1 MNYNERV
8 QNAVNHIEANLTE
21 PLDLIEVAQTA
32 GCSLFHFHRIFQAT
46 AGYSL
51 KEYIRRRRL
60 TEAARI
66 LRKTNKGILEI
77 ALDFGYESQEA
88 FTRAF
93 QKETG
98 SAPGEFRKTQLSFE
112 MFPVLDIKTKNTKG
126 EKKMIEPKIVT
137 KDEFMVIGPAI
148 RTTNENEENFQR
160 LPKFWSEFNE
170 NKIHEF
176 IPNKINNNTFYGI
189 CMDAKGNEF
198 TYMIGVVVS
207 SLEQIPENMIGRKIP
222 KARYALFTAKGPVVK
237 SVQDLIRYIYGEWLP
252 NSEYTLAET
261 PDFEL
266 YDERFNQTD
275 KCEVDIYVPI
285 I

>member
-1 MNYNERV
+1 MNYYERV
-8 QNAVNHIEANLTE
+8 KNAVDYIEANLTN
-21 PLDLIEVAQTA
+21 PIDLIEVAKTA

-60 TEAARI
+60 TEASLK
-66 LRKTNKGILEI
+66 LRNTKTGILEI

-98 SAPGEFRKTQLSFE
+98 SAPGEYRKTQSSFNL
-112 MFPVLDIKTKNTKG
+112 FPVLDIKFKNIIGVSNMINPKVVERKG
-126 EKKMIEPKIVT
+126 
-137 KDEFMVIGPAI
+137 FMVIGPAI
-148 RTTNENEENFQR
+148 HTTNENEENFQR

-170 NKIHEF
+170 KKIHEF
-176 IPNKINNNTFYGI
+176 IPNKISNNSFYGI

-198 TYMIGVVVS
+198 TYMIGVEVN
-207 SLEQIPENMIGRKIP
+207 SLEQIPDNMVGRRIP
-222 KARYALFTAKGPVVK
+222 EARYAVFTAKGPVVR
-237 SVQDLIRYIYGEWLP
+237 SVQDMIRYIYGEWLP
-252 NSEYTLAET
+252 KSEYTLAET

-275 KCEVDIYVPI
+275 KCEVDI
-285 I
+285 